1 MLVTSRIEDLRNK
14 SGLNQ
19 VDFCEKIGLTKNGYK
34 GALDRN
40 DFKVSTLTAI
50 ADFFKVPIVYFFDE
64 ENETNIGQENIV
76 NEPSVNYGLRRENDI
91 LRDRIKDLEKIIEL
105 LENKLKT
112 T

>member
-1 MLVTSRIEDLRNK
+1 MISSRIEDLRNK

-19 VDFCEKIGLTKNGYK
+19 VDFCKKIGLTKNGYK

-40 DFKVSTLTAI
+40 DFKVSTLRAI

-64 ENETNIGQENIV
+64 ENETITNQENLV

-105 LENKLKT
+105 LENKSNPI
-112 T
+112 